1 VKFCPQCAGALPH
14 RPPVTCPACGAE
26 QYQNAKPCAGVLI
39 VRDGRLLLLRRSNEP
54 WLGRWDI
61 PGGFCEADEHPF
73 DTARR
78 EALEET
84 GLEVEITGFFGMWLD
99 RYPNPADAEHPVT
112 TLNAYYHAVAPG
124 DVEGRPD
131 PAEAAELGWFE
142 PDDVPGE
149 IAFPHHARAVVAA
162 WRDALRTGRTIT
174 SLPDRPGD

>member
-1 VKFCPQCAGALPH
+1 VKFCPECAGALPH

-39 VRDGRLLLLRRSNEP
+39 MRDGRLLLLRRSNEP
-54 WLGRWDI
+54 WRGRWDI

-78 EALEET
+78 EALEEV
-84 GLEVEITGFFGMWLD
+84 GLEVEITGFLGMWLD

-112 TLNAYYHAVAPG
+112 TLNAYYHGVAPA
-124 DVEGRPD
+124 DAEGQAD
-131 PAEAAELGWFE
+131 PEEAAELGWFE
-142 PDDVPGE
+142 PDAVPEE

-162 WRDALRTGRTIT
+162 WRDALRSGRTIT
-174 SLPDRPGD
+174 PLPDRPD